1 MKEYFEF
8 YKQNIKEEE
17 IIKFLNLLGCNDFL
31 DDTVSITNT
40 YLGDKG
46 MKLSGGQK
54 QKIILSAALAR
65 NPSLLILDEATNAL
79 DEKKKENTN
88 QNN

>member
-65 NPSLLILDEATNAL
+65 NQTY
-79 DEKKKENTN
+79 
-88 QNN
+88 